1 MFKALEGNSTV
12 STFNIGGNQ
21 LTNKSVEGVV
31 NLIKKNNTIKTLKL
45 TNNEFTVLAKE
56 KIRSYNG
63 SNGTKAIK
71 IFI

>member
-1 MFKALEGNSTV
+1 MDKTTEKEIIEFDLKCQKL
-12 STFNIGGNQ
+12 
-21 LTNKSVEGVV
+21 
-31 NLIKKNNTIKTLKL
+31 NLLKKNNTIKTLYL